1 MNAKEKYCQK
11 IREISDGI
19 VKAQEPIRVLDAIKW
34 DEGIYEKFVNGGCKE
49 LPQVNTKYYENRP
62 LGFDPPHVESQ
73 FEAILYLIRHH
84 LDSQDPLLELLTIT
98 AEQYLLLLQLLQHR
112 GRKAFYEFSKKLYGS
127 PQDHFFE
134 DSNTI
139 LSLSQ
144 TLSNILCNLDD
155 SEVAPPVKKNLSG
168 EQVVETLRQRFHD
181 SFLKDRVQVMLSDG
195 ILADA
200 AAGSSYI
207 KINQAARFSSKQA
220 DMLEVHEGWV
230 HVATSLNGQAQSHA
244 RWLAKGPPRVIGTQE
259 GLAVLMEV
267 ITLRSFPQRVRK
279 INDRIR
285 GIHMAEEGADFL
297 ELFHFYQEEN
307 YDIEESYRNAMR
319 VCRGGLPTGG
329 VPYTKDIAYCRG
341 FIENYNFLRSA
352 VRWGHVDL
360 VRFFFLGKL
369 HVRDIPL
376 LYQKYQEGVIDRPSL
391 MPPPF
396 EDLSA
401 LVVWMSFS
409 NFLNQVDL
417 KRVQEDYQG
426 LFKKYL

>member
-1 MNAKEKYCQK
+1 MNAKEKYCQN
-11 IREISDGI
+11 IREISEAI
-19 VKAQEPIRVLDAIKW
+19 VKTQEPIRVLDAIKW
-34 DEGIYEKFVNGGCKE
+34 DEGIYENFVNGGCRD
-49 LPQVNTKYYENRP
+49 LPKVDAQYYQKRP
-62 LGFDPPHVESQ
+62 LGYDPRTVTRQ
-73 FEAILYLIRHH
+73 FEEIFNLIRRHF
-84 LDSQDPLLELLTIT
+84 DSQDPLAELLNETT
-98 AEQYLLLLQLLQHR
+98 EQYLQLLQLLENR
-112 GRKAFYEFSKKLYGS
+112 GNKEFYQISKKLYGS
-127 PQDHFFE
+127 PQDHFYE
-134 DSNTI
+134 DTNTI

-144 TLSNILCNLDD
+144 ILSNILSNLDD
-155 SEVAPPVKKNLSG
+155 AEVAPPLKKNLTG
-168 EQVVETLRQRFHD
+168 DQVVKTLQKRFHD

-220 DMLEVHEGWV
+220 EILEVHEGWV
-230 HVATSLNGQAQSHA
+230 HVATSLNGQTQSHA
-244 RWLAKGPPRVIGTQE
+244 HWLAKGPPRVIGTQE

-285 GIHMAEEGADFL
+285 GIHMAEQGADFL
-297 ELFHFYQEEN
+297 ELFRFYQEQN
-307 YDIEESYRNAMR
+307 YDLEESYRNAMR

-329 VPYTKDIAYCRG
+329 VPFTKDIAYCRG

-376 LYQKYQEGVIDRPSL
+376 LYQKYREGVIDRPNL

-417 KRVQEDYQG
+417 KRVQEDYQA
-426 LFKKYL
+426 LFKRFL